1 MYHSSYSSQTLIT
14 ELYPHI
20 KNAKGI
26 GLTFLNPYLTQS
38 YMRFILNEL
47 TLELAFGYLE
57 CTVVEGK
64 YFFGGGGREG
74 SSVLFTGVSTVPK
87 TVPDSQQT

>member
-1 MYHSSYSSQTLIT
+1 
-14 ELYPHI
+14 
-20 KNAKGI
+20 
-26 GLTFLNPYLTQS
+26 
-38 YMRFILNEL
+38 MRFILNEL

-64 YFFGGGGREG
+64 YFFWGGGREG